1 VTVKGIQMNNPQSR
15 QQGVMLLEAL
25 IGILIFSV
33 GILALIGM
41 QATAMRATI
50 DAKYRSEASFL
61 ANEIIGRM
69 WVDRANLANYVT
81 SPGTPAACPAA
92 PPCVWID
99 RVDSLLPRAVGA
111 NAPEIAIV
119 TNGAGVNMTTE
130 VTVTVR
136 WQPPGDTT
144 VSNHVA
150 VTQING

>member
-1 VTVKGIQMNNPQSR
+1 MNRPATR

-61 ANEIIGRM
+61 ANEIIGKM
-69 WVDRANLANYVT
+69 WVSDKANLAAFAT
-81 SPGTPAACPAA
+81 SPGSPATCPAA
-92 PPCVWID
+92 PVCPWID
-99 RVDSLLPRAVGA
+99 RVEQLLPNATGA
-111 NAPEIAIV
+111 NAPEIAV
-119 TNGAGVNMTTE
+119 AANE

-136 WQPPGDTT
+136 WQPPGD
-144 VSNHVA
+144 SQPSSHLA

>member
-1 VTVKGIQMNNPQSR
+1 
-15 QQGVMLLEAL
+15 MLLEAL

-61 ANEIIGRM
+61 ANEVIGRM
-69 WVDRANLANYVT
+69 WVDRANLANYAT
-81 SPGTPAACPAA
+81 SPGSPAACPAS
-92 PPCVWID
+92 PPCAWID

-119 TNGAGVNMTTE
+119 TNGAGTNLTTE